1 MIRRRGAMM
10 AEPREDTPRKN
21 ATKTRGKPFEPGN
34 SGRPKGARNRTTLL
48 VEQMIEGEAE
58 ALTETAIRLAKNG
71 DASLMRA
78 LLDRLAPPRKERPVT
93 VDLPRLASPADAP
106 AIAAALLER
115 AASGELTPSEAAGLA
130 SLLES
135 YRRQSELADFEARL
149 KALEE
154 RQP

>member
-1 MIRRRGAMM
+1 MLRRRGAMM

-34 SGRPKGARNRTTLL
+34 AGRPKGARNRTTLL

-93 VDLPRLASPADAP
+93 VDLPRLTSPADAP

-135 YRRQSELADFEARL
+135 YLRQSELASLEARL
-149 KALEE
+149 QAVEDRL
-154 RQP
+154 P

>member
-1 MIRRRGAMM
+1 M
-10 AEPREDTPRKN
+10 
-21 ATKTRGKPFEPGN
+21 
-34 SGRPKGARNRTTLL
+34 
-48 VEQMIEGEAE
+48 EQMIEGEAE

-93 VDLPRLASPADAP
+93 VDLPRLTSPADAP

-135 YRRQSELADFEARL
+135 YLRQSELASLEARL
-149 KALEE
+149 QAVEDRL
-154 RQP
+154 P